1 MNSHYLLSGFPEPG
15 TVLEILPISFLIIN
29 TIHKDYTVLF
39 VHLVK
44 LRLRIVKS
52 LLNTLGWYQDLSL
65 DPSEVKFM
73 FLKCLYFV

>member
-15 TVLEILPISFLIIN
+15 TVLGILLIIFLIIN
-29 TIHKDYTVLF
+29 TIHEDYTVFF

-52 LLNTLGWYQDLSL
+52 LLNALGW
-65 DPSEVKFM
+65 
-73 FLKCLYFV
+73 